1 MEINGLSYLNFE
13 INPFALVAI
22 KEFIKELITRVN
34 KEINAQEYPKVISE
48 INNTS
53 VSILIK
59 EIQIIVTDL
68 IFYYL
73 FPL

>member
-1 MEINGLSYLNFE
+1 M
-13 INPFALVAI
+13 AI

-73 FPL
+73 FPS

>member
-34 KEINAQEYPKVISE
+34 KEINAQEYPKVIIE

-59 EIQIIVTDL
+59 EIQIIVTD
-68 IFYYL
+68 
-73 FPL
+73 